1 MSPDPSVHEESLR
14 AIEKERRR
22 KPRKGWSG
30 CLVTLLVLAAAG
42 AAAAYLFRDKWQP
55 LLTREYYES
64 LAKKGAALRR
74 TPPRQIIQDL
84 RAKAASLETEWED
97 LTASGTLRGRLESL
111 RDDLASRRDQAS
123 ETARKEWEEMVR
135 KSEDLL
141 EKARRQKEK
150 LPPVELGELR
160 KKLERLENA
169 SRALS
174 GSGKPEQ
181 GKEQVK
187 PEDKKPD
194 QSDESNP

>member
-1 MSPDPSVHEESLR
+1 
-14 AIEKERRR
+14 
-22 KPRKGWSG
+22 
-30 CLVTLLVLAAAG
+30 
-42 AAAAYLFRDKWQP
+42 
-55 LLTREYYES
+55 
-64 LAKKGAALRR
+64 
-74 TPPRQIIQDL
+74 
-84 RAKAASLETEWED
+84 
-97 LTASGTLRGRLESL
+97 
-111 RDDLASRRDQAS
+111 
-123 ETARKEWEEMVR
+123 MVR
-135 KSEDLL
+135 KSEELL

-187 PEDKKPD
+187 PENKKPD